1 VPVASPTTH
10 EISWQHD
17 HQNALTEAKQQKKL
31 VLLDFT
37 AAPM

>member
-1 VPVASPTTH
+1 MEINWHRDVDAALHEASQVGRP
-10 EISWQHD
+10 
-17 HQNALTEAKQQKKL
+17 